1 MKVCVPVMAATNEA
15 AIARMKRAFSV
26 ADLVEIRL
34 DAIRKPDL
42 ARLLRERRGPVLVTN
57 RSAAEGGAFRGSEA
71 ERVAFLERAADLG
84 AQYVDVEA
92 ATEGRLIRGLRK
104 TLAEHRG
111 ATKLV
116 VSWHDRAGTP
126 PARALRRKLRELSA
140 WEPDVVKLITRA
152 NDLADRFRVLEL
164 IPEARREGREIV
176 AFCMGVPGRISR
188 VLSPLM
194 GACWAFAALR
204 RGAESAPG
212 QMTVAE
218 TRRLLTLLSGRS

>member
-1 MKVCVPVMAATNEA
+1 MKVCVPVIATTNEA
-15 AIARMKRAFSV
+15 ALARMKRAFAV

-42 ARLLRERRGPVLVTN
+42 SRLLQERRGPVLVTN

-104 TLAEHRG
+104 TLEGHCG
-111 ATKLV
+111 ATRLV
-116 VSWHDRAGTP
+116 VSWHDFAGTP
-126 PARALRRKLRELSA
+126 PARTLRRKLRELMA
-140 WEPDVVKLITRA
+140 LEADVVKLVTRA
-152 NDLADRFRVLEL
+152 NDLADTFRILEL

-176 AFCMGVPGRISR
+176 AFCMGAPGRISR

-194 GACWAFAALR
+194 GASWTFAALKP
-204 RGAESAPG
+204 GAESASG
-212 QMTVAE
+212 QMPVAE
-218 TRRLLTLLSGRS
+218 TRRLLALFSGRS